1 MPLGME
7 FGGSGISWNEEY
19 TAPGGYIQEDFGST
33 SYYNLGTP
41 AQPTTQY
48 HIYQVSAQ
56 TNNWAAWMN
65 GSLLYQTFQNSVK
78 FDTEGAPIIGQ
89 NNSHFL
95 GDIAEVMIFNRALT
109 TAERATINDYL
120 NSKYALVAAV
130 PPTPTNLTAYAI
142 SPTQIGLSWS
152 ETLTNGGATQIS
164 IERSTAS
171 NGVFSVVAQVANAL
185 SYVDTNLTA
194 GTTYYYQVRA
204 MNLNTWSPYSNE
216 TNATT
221 LAVGASAPFG
231 SLSLWLKADAGL
243 VQGSTN
249 TPVDLWADQSGNGNN
264 ASQTAVANQ
273 PSWIPG
279 AINGL
284 PVVRFNGSNGF
295 VNLPGF
301 LTGMPQAEVFVVL
314 KVAAT
319 NATHG
324 LWTFGGSGLSWNEEY
339 TAPGGY
345 IQEDFGS
352 TSYYN
357 LGTPAQPTTQYHI
370 YQVSAQTNNWAAW
383 MNGSLLYQTFQNSV
397 KFDTEGAPIIGQN
410 NSHFLGDIAEV
421 MIFNRALTTA
431 ERATINDYLNS
442 KYALVAAVPPTPT
455 NLTAYAISPTQI
467 GLSWSETLT
476 NGGATQISIE
486 RSTASNGV
494 FSVVA
499 QVANAL
505 SYIDTNLTAGT
516 TYYYQ
521 VRAMNLNTWS
531 PYSNETNATTL
542 AGGASV
548 PLGSLSLWLKADAGL
563 VQGSTNTPVDLGLI
577 KAAMAIMPAR

>member
-1 MPLGME
+1 MPQAEVFVVLKVAATNVAHGLWN
-7 FGGSGISWNEEY
+7 FGGSGSGYNQVY
-19 TAPGGYIQEDFGST
+19 TGAGGYIQEDFGST

-48 HIYQVSAQ
+48 HVYQVSAQ

-65 GSLLYQTFQNSVK
+65 GSLLCQTFQNSVK
-78 FDTEGAPIIGQ
+78 FDNEGSVTIGK
-89 NNSHFL
+89 NVPYFL

-109 TAERATINDYL
+109 TGERATINAYL

-171 NGVFSVVAQVANAL
+171 NGVFSVVAQVADTL
-185 SYVDTNLTA
+185 SYIDTNLTA

-221 LAVGASAPFG
+221 LAAGASVPLG

-279 AINGL
+279 TINGL
-284 PVVRFNGSNGF
+284 PVVRFNGSNSF

-319 NATHG
+319 NVAHG
-324 LWTFGGSGLSWNEEY
+324 LWNFGGSGSGYNQVY
-339 TAPGGY
+339 TGAGGY

-357 LGTPAQPTTQYHI
+357 LGTPAQPTTQYHV

-383 MNGSLLYQTFQNSV
+383 MNGSLLCQTFQNSV
-397 KFDTEGAPIIGQN
+397 KFDNEGSVTIGKN
-410 NSHFLGDIAEV
+410 VPYFLGDIAEV
-421 MIFNRALTTA
+421 MIFNRALSA
-431 ERATINDYLNS
+431 DERDAVGMYLMT
-442 KYALVAAVPPTPT
+442 KYALSQYAVNPRLCRP
-455 NLTAYAISPTQI
+455 LRRISSQ
-467 GLSWSETLT
+467 L
-476 NGGATQISIE
+476 
-486 RSTASNGV
+486 ASRP
-494 FSVVA
+494 
-499 QVANAL
+499 
-505 SYIDTNLTAGT
+505 I
-516 TYYYQ
+516 
-521 VRAMNLNTWS
+521 NLNWS
-531 PYSNETNATTL
+531 GCRRLLTFTSSCGTGTGNKWPVSRN
-542 AGGASV
+542 
-548 PLGSLSLWLKADAGL
+548 LGSFWLCNKFCRYNSFTRNHELLS
-563 VQGSTNTPVDLGLI
+563 
-577 KAAMAIMPAR
+577 R

>member
-1 MPLGME
+1 MGSYAVTAVALDDNGFTNVSSAVSFTVNPISVVITNPVNNTFFTASPTNIVLDSTVGDIAGTVTQLQYFQGGAYIGTASNAPYAFTWTNVSNGFYTFNAVAFDDNGYAATSSVVKILVTPLLATNTALLWLKADAITALSSNAPISTWPDSSGRSNNATQSTGTAQPAWIPGAINGLPVVRFNGSNGFVNLPGFLTGMPQAEVFMVLKVASTNATHGLWN
-7 FGGSGISWNEEY
+7 FGGSGSAYNEVY
-19 TAPGGYIQEDFGST
+19 TGAGGYIQEDFGST

-41 AQPTTQY
+41 AQPTMQY
-48 HIYQVSAQ
+48 HVYQVSAQ

-65 GSLLYQTFQNSVK
+65 GSLLYQTVNNSVK
-78 FDTEGAPIIGQ
+78 FDNEGSPTIGK
-89 NNSHFL
+89 NAYYFW

-109 TAERATINDYL
+109 TGERATINAYL

-284 PVVRFNGSNGF
+284 PVVRFNGSNSF

-314 KVAAT
+314 KVA
-319 NATHG
+319 
-324 LWTFGGSGLSWNEEY
+324 
-339 TAPGGY
+339 
-345 IQEDFGS
+345 
-352 TSYYN
+352 
-357 LGTPAQPTTQYHI
+357 
-370 YQVSAQTNNWAAW
+370 
-383 MNGSLLYQTFQNSV
+383 
-397 KFDTEGAPIIGQN
+397 
-410 NSHFLGDIAEV
+410 
-421 MIFNRALTTA
+421 
-431 ERATINDYLNS
+431 
-442 KYALVAAVPPTPT
+442 
-455 NLTAYAISPTQI
+455 
-467 GLSWSETLT
+467 
-476 NGGATQISIE
+476 
-486 RSTASNGV
+486 
-494 FSVVA
+494 
-499 QVANAL
+499 
-505 SYIDTNLTAGT
+505 
-516 TYYYQ
+516 
-521 VRAMNLNTWS
+521 
-531 PYSNETNATTL
+531 ETNAT
-542 AGGASV
+542 GHGV
-548 PLGSLSLWLKADAGL
+548 WW
-563 VQGSTNTPVDLGLI
+563 QWH
-577 KAAMAIMPAR
+577 